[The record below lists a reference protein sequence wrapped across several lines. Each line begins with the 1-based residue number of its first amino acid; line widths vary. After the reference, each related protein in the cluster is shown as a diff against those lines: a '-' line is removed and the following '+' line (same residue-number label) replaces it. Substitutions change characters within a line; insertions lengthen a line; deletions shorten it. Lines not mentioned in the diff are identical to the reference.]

1 MKKLIINGI
10 VQGVGFRPF
19 VYNTARKLDLRG
31 YVCNSNAG
39 VEIIISGA
47 EKKIQHFIEN
57 IRHHAPAASNI
68 TGIKAFEL
76 EDVYYPDFFIKASE
90 NSEGSTLISPDLS
103 VCEKCLQE
111 MFDKDD
117 KRYAHPFI
125 NCTNCGPRFSIIR
138 DIPYDRKMTS
148 MDRFEMCSYCESE
161 YNDPQN
167 RRFHAQPV
175 ACPQCGP
182 KLRFLDKNLSPLAG
196 DAIESTIK
204 KLKAGYIVA
213 IKGIGGFHLACA
225 ATNDAAVSNLR
236 ERKNRPHKPLAVMC
250 SEQNIDKI
258 VHVSDEERKLLKSIA
273 APIVIL
279 PLKDKSPIS
288 RLVAPQNP
296 TLGVFIPYTPIHYQ
310 LLEDNDLYLIM
321 TSGNVNGEPIAT
333 DEKELI
339 GMADFFLTHNR
350 EILNRNDDSVIR
362 SGSKQKVVLRRSRG
376 YVPTPLRLSFPT
388 IPTLATGAEMKIA
401 FSISHEKQLY
411 LSPYIGSSNSQK
423 TADFFAETV
432 SKYCRWFKIEPEIAA
447 CDLHP
452 DFMTTKYAESLGLP
466 LLRVQHH
473 HAHIAAVMAEHHI
486 DEPVLGIAYD
496 GTGYGSDGAIW
507 GGEVLSVEAGKF
519 ERLFHLNY
527 MPLCGGD
534 ETIKH
539 PDRIAFAYLYKT
551 EADVDIQTSI
561 SKMEKNVLSGML
573 DNGNYHQTSS
583 MGRLFDC
590 ISAMLGLHCSITFEA
605 QAAMALEFLCHNLI
619 PESSKSYPYEITD
632 KEINILPMIRAIG
645 REIENGVQRH
655 KIAQNFHK
663 TIISFTLDA
672 AKKARQKTGINKIVL
687 SGGVM
692 QNMLLLENL
701 IATLAKNR
709 FEVYTSATLPNND
722 GAISVGQAMIAN
734 YHFKE
739 YNIGDNY
746 VYSNPGKTD

>member
-19 VYNTARKLDLRG
+19 VYNTARKLELRG

-39 VEIIISGA
+39 VEVIVSGS
-47 EKKIQHFIEN
+47 EERIQRFIER

-68 TGIKAFEL
+68 TEMEAFEL
-76 EDVYYPDFFIKASE
+76 EEVHFQDFFIKASE
-90 NSEGSTLISPDLS
+90 NSMGSTLISPDLS
-103 VCEKCLQE
+103 VCTNCLQE

-125 NCTNCGPRFSIIR
+125 NCTNCGPRYSIIK
-138 DIPYDRKMTS
+138 DTPYDRKMTS
-148 MDRFEMCSYCESE
+148 MDRFRLCSYCEGE
-161 YNDPQN
+161 YTDPQN

-182 KLRFLDKNLSPLAG
+182 KLQFLDRNLKPLAG
-196 DAIESTIK
+196 DCIENTID

-213 IKGIGGFHLACA
+213 IKGIGGFHFACD
-225 ATNDAAVSNLR
+225 ATNDAAISKLR
-236 ERKNRPHKPLAVMC
+236 DRKNRPHKPLAVMC
-250 SEQNIDKI
+250 SERNIGKI
-258 VHVSDEERKLLKSIA
+258 VHVSDEEMKLLRSMA

-279 PLKDKSPIS
+279 PQEDKIPIS
-288 RLVAPQNP
+288 RLVAPHNP
-296 TLGVFIPYTPIHYQ
+296 TLGVFMPYTPIHYQ
-310 LLEDNDLYLIM
+310 LLEDNDLYLVM
-321 TSGNVNGEPIAT
+321 TSGNVNDEPIAT

-362 SGSKQKVVLRRSRG
+362 TGSSQKVILRRSRG

-388 IPTLATGAEMKIA
+388 IPTLATGAEVKIA
-401 FSISHEKQLY
+401 FSISHDKLLY
-411 LSPYIGSSNSQK
+411 LSPYIGANNSK
-423 TADFFAETV
+423 KVADFYDETV
-432 SKYCRWFKIEPEIAA
+432 AKYRHWFKIEPEIAA

-466 LLRVQHH
+466 LLKVQHH
-473 HAHIAAVMAEHHI
+473 HAHTAAVMAEHHLN
-486 DEPVLGIAYD
+486 EPVLGISYD

-507 GGEVLSVEAGKF
+507 GGEILYVEADRF
-519 ERLFHLNY
+519 DRLFHLNY

-534 ETIKH
+534 ESIKH
-539 PDRIAFAYLYKT
+539 PDRIAFAYLYQS
-551 EADVDIQTSI
+551 DIEVGIPPSI
-561 SKMEKNVLSGML
+561 SDLEKKILTKMTDS
-573 DNGNYHQTSS
+573 GNYHQTSS

-590 ISAMLGLHCSITFEA
+590 IAAMLGLHCSVTFEA
-605 QAAMALEFLCHNLI
+605 QAAMALEFLCQNTI
-619 PESSKSYPYEITD
+619 PENSIVYPYEITD
-632 KEINILPMIRAIG
+632 KEIIVLPMIKAIA
-645 REIENGVQRH
+645 REIENGVQKH
-655 KIAQNFHK
+655 KIARNFHK
-663 TIISFTLDA
+663 TIISFTLEA

-692 QNMLLLENL
+692 QNVLLLENL
-701 IATLAKNR
+701 MAILAKNH
-709 FEVYTSATLPNND
+709 FEIYTSAMLPNND

-739 YNIGDNY
+739 RNF
-746 VYSNPGKTD
+746 